1 MTYLDA
7 SEIRRLVMHEKEMI
21 RRIEAAEAKRRGWVP
36 GFVWGLVVGAAG
48 AFAAVLVVNP

>member
-1 MTYLDA
+1 
-7 SEIRRLVMHEKEMI
+7 MHEKEMI
-21 RRIEAAEAKRRGWVP
+21 RRIEAAEAKRRGWMP